1 MKKVDTSAPEK
12 GAELKKEFQDKA
24 NSYFEK
30 NKECEALHVTD
41 DGQMFTNKYFAR
53 QHADTLDIKEV
64 IKFKNPFSKGAKVE
78 EDNTELDSED
88 EATED
93 LGTGENTGEK

>member
-30 NKECEALHVTD
+30 NKECETLHVTD

-64 IKFKNPFSKGAKVE
+64 IKFENSFKGNKVE
-78 EDNTELDSED
+78 DDEELEL
-88 EATED
+88 EEENPENPV
-93 LGTGENTGEK
+93 TGENKEEKQ